1 MRPWA
6 LLSIVLLFPAA
17 VCAQDAA
24 VLRDSGERKFQAR
37 DYEGAVQDYQQA
49 LAGLPSGQD
58 SAAAAGLLLQI
69 SSALYGK
76 TDYPGAKA
84 RAHQAVEI
92 YQRLNGAEYP
102 LVARALSSEGGA
114 LLAGGGCHA

>member
-58 SAAAAGLLLQI
+58 SAEAADLERMLASL
-69 SSALYGK
+69 
-76 TDYPGAKA
+76 
-84 RAHQAVEI
+84 
-92 YQRLNGAEYP
+92 
-102 LVARALSSEGGA
+102 RALILHCRQPGVGGYTPSDFP
-114 LLAGGGCHA
+114 LARLEPSTWKTTVWSVSLTV